1 MFAAA
6 AAVAVVDWAA
16 VGADR
21 STSDGARRFGAIE
34 AVAKPG
40 VVLLLIVVAVV
51 ADDVESR
58 ALVVLALVASL
69 AGDIALLPQ
78 VDRFLAGLGAFLASH
93 MLWLAALL
101 TLDLDRQRI
110 LVTVVVLLLPFGAM
124 LLRLRGTAST
134 PGSSVARLLP
144 WIGIYGLVL
153 VAMAAT
159 AVGAGS
165 ATLAAGGLAFALSD
179 SILAYRRFLS
189 DGGRILRVATHVTYH
204 SALALLVLGFA
215 TVGAV

>member
-189 DGGRILRVATHVTYH
+189 DGGHMLRVATHVTYH
-204 SALALLVLGFA
+204 GALALLVLGFA
-215 TVGAV
+215 TSG